1 MSGCYSGSL
10 ETSFSPGD
18 MSGVVPIMGLP
29 PSGLPTKD
37 GLAGLHAPIYG
48 ADGVEYL
55 VNDGGKALPYY
66 PDQRVNYPISS
77 TQYGEEDRRPAFPQW
92 GDGYSQQQGQFQ
104 QVYPHQTPSHSS
116 TNTFAN
122 ISNINTATTNPNTYT
137 DAPPFPLPTPTPAIA
152 ADPSILANPTSQRI
166 PSPAITN
173 HIPNSWKGQGKQELL
188 ETLLETIGSCD
199 EQSVA
204 RVVQVVRTSASP
216 EEAVSGVCR
225 VLGIGDGR

>member
-1 MSGCYSGSL
+1 MSGCYAGNL
-10 ETSFSPGD
+10 GASFSPGD
-18 MSGVVPIMGLP
+18 MSGVIPVTGLP

-37 GLAGLHAPIYG
+37 GLAGLHAPIYR

-55 VNDGGKALPYY
+55 MNDGGEAHPYY
-66 PDQRVNYPISS
+66 PHQSVNYPISS
-77 TQYGEEDRRPAFPQW
+77 TQYGEEDRPAFPQW
-92 GDGYSQQQGQFQ
+92 GDVYSQQQGQFQ
-104 QVYPHQTPSHSS
+104 QGYPHQTPSHSS

-122 ISNINTATTNPNTYT
+122 ISNIHTAITNRNPYT

-152 ADPSILANPTSQRI
+152 ADPFIFPNPTSQPI
-166 PSPAITN
+166 PSTAITN

-204 RVVQVVRTSASP
+204 QVVQVVRTSASP
-216 EEAVSGVCR
+216 EEAVSGICR
-225 VLGIGDGR
+225 VLGIGNGR